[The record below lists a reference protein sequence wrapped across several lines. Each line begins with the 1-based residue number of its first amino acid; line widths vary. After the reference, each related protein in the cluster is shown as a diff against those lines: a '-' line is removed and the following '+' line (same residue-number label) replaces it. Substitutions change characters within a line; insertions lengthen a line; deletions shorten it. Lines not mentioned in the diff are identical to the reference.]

1 LAAFRFVQKLAKT
14 EHGVAYVQSSGA
26 MASILHLLTDT
37 EDPGFSLLCG
47 SALRLLAS
55 IARQQGR
62 GGDLQSFVPV
72 LKVVEQL
79 LESRDESCAVH
90 TTELSCATG
99 QPLTVAIDRQ

>member
-1 LAAFRFVQKLAKT
+1 M
-14 EHGVAYVQSSGA
+14 AYVQSSGA

-90 TTELSCATG
+90 TTEPSCVTG
-99 QPLTVAIDRQ
+99 QPLTVASDRH